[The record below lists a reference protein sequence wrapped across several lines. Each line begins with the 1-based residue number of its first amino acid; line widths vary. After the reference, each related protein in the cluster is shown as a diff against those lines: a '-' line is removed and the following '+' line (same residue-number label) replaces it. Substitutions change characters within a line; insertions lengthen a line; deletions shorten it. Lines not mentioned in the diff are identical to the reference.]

1 VIVCVISEGWIFITS
16 YRSHA
21 GCYSGHARPQFRY
34 LVPER
39 KLCGK
44 PGWKFRVQYKKDGHL
59 NFGVERTDVGGVFF
73 NVFVYLDYQ

>member
-1 VIVCVISEGWIFITS
+1 MLDAIPDAPVLNFAT
-16 YRSHA
+16 
-21 GCYSGHARPQFRY
+21 
-34 LVPER
+34 LTER